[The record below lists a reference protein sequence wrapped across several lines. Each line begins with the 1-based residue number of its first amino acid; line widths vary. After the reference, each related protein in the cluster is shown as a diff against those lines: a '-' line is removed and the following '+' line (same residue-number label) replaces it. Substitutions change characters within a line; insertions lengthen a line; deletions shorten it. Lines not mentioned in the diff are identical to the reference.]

1 MGLVGTE
8 VVGVCGKAPS
18 PVNEGRD
25 LSLLG
30 FFGEGKFVIV
40 PQLYL
45 DWSFLSSPCLQEVEQ
60 FIEIYELTRRRG
72 GREPGRDAGDGP
84 AEGSQLGEGRECW
97 RKYHLGRQGCGLE
110 GCVGRSCACVG

>member
-40 PQLYL
+40 PQLY
-45 DWSFLSSPCLQEVEQ
+45 
-60 FIEIYELTRRRG
+60 
-72 GREPGRDAGDGP
+72 
-84 AEGSQLGEGRECW
+84 
-97 RKYHLGRQGCGLE
+97 
-110 GCVGRSCACVG
+110 VGRSCACVG